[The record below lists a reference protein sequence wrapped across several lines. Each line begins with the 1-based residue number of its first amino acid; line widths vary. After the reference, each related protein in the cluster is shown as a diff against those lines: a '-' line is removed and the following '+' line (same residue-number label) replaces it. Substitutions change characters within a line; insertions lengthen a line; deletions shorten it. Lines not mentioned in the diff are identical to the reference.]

1 MITITSA
8 TVAFVVLWIIAVAV
22 LQTLNARDE
31 ERRENPALR

>member
-8 TVAFVVLWIIAVAV
+8 TVGFLVLWVFAVAV

-31 ERRENPALR
+31 ERRTNPAHR